1 MPRKLWIKF
10 PTKEVYE
17 SKKEELFSILREVE
31 GKDNVVIYVENPK
44 AMNPLPANWNV
55 DAREALTERLEAA
68 FGEGNVK
75 VV

>member
-1 MPRKLWIKF
+1 M
-10 PTKEVYE
+10 
-17 SKKEELFSILREVE
+17 
-31 GKDNVVIYVENPK
+31 VIYVENPK

-55 DAREALTERLEAA
+55 EAREDLIKKLEAV